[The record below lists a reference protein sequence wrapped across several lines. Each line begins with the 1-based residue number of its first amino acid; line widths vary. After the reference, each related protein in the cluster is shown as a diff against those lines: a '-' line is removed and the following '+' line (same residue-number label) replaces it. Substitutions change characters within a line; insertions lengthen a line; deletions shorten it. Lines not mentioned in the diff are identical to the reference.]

1 MKILQVS
8 PHFYP
13 FIGGQER
20 YVQCLGRALVKLG
33 HEVVVFTSNFPKG
46 KKYEVIDGIKVY
58 RFDMLFNPL
67 ENPITPGMLFRL
79 IKKCG
84 ELDVVHVHN
93 EHSFASNLCALVKT
107 YFKMPLIV
115 SCHGQ
120 LMFDSPFKDL
130 IERIYSKTVGA
141 LVFEKADRIIA
152 ISNLDKD
159 YISSLG
165 IPPDKISV
173 IPNGVDLSKY
183 HNPMPIRLR
192 DFDFKGKRVVLFVG
206 PIIRRKGPHILIQ
219 AIPKIVKDF
228 PDVVF
233 LFVGDGNFKEE
244 AEKLTRRLHVEKWIH
259 FTGRISD
266 LKLAQAY
273 QRSDIFALPSFSEA
287 LSYSILDA
295 YVFSKPVVSTLTP
308 CIAEYLANN
317 ALLVPT
323 GDVDAM
329 ASAIKLLLTNE
340 KLAKKLGENGRKLV
354 EIRFTWDAVVK
365 RILLVYN
372 EVMND

>member
-8 PHFYP
+8 PYFYP

-20 YVQCLGRALVKLG
+20 CVQSLGRALVKLG

-58 RFDMLFNPL
+58 RFDMLSKPL
-67 ENPITPGMLFRL
+67 GNPIIPGMLSSL

-84 ELDVVHVHN
+84 EFDVIHVHN
-93 EHSFASNLCALVKT
+93 EHSFASNICALVKT

-120 LMFDSPFKDL
+120 LKFDSSFKDL
-130 IERIYSKTVGA
+130 IERIYSKTVGS
-141 LVFEKADRIIA
+141 LVFKKADRIIA
-152 ISNLDKD
+152 LSNLDKE
-159 YISSLG
+159 YVSSLG
-165 IPPDKISV
+165 IQPDKISV
-173 IPNGVDLSKY
+173 IPNGVDLSRY
-183 HNPMPIRLR
+183 HNPMPLKLR
-192 DFDFKGKRVVLFVG
+192 DFDFEGKRVVLFVG

-233 LFVGDGNFKEE
+233 LFVGEGNFKEE
-244 AEKLTRRLHVEKWIH
+244 AEKLASILHVEKWTH

-273 QRSDIFALPSFSEA
+273 RRSDFFVLPSFSEGVP
-287 LSYSILDA
+287 YSILDA

-308 CIAEYLANN
+308 CIAEYLVNN
-317 ALLVPT
+317 ALLIPT
-323 GDVDAM
+323 GDVDAL
-329 ASAIKLLLTNE
+329 ASAIRLLLTDE
-340 KLAKKLGENGRKLV
+340 KLAKKLSENGRRLV
-354 EIRFTWDAVVK
+354 EMRFNWDVVVK
-365 RILLVYN
+365 RILQVYN
-372 EVMND
+372 EVIND

>member
-20 YVQCLGRALVKLG
+20 YVQSLGRALVKLG

-58 RFDMLFNPL
+58 RFDMLSKPL
-67 ENPITPGMLFRL
+67 GNPIIPGMLSSL

-84 ELDVVHVHN
+84 EFDVIHVHN
-93 EHSFASNLCALVKT
+93 EHSFASNICASVKT

-120 LMFDSPFKDL
+120 LKFDSSFKDL
-130 IERIYSKTVGA
+130 IERIYSKTLGA
-141 LVFEKADRIIA
+141 QVFKKADRIIA
-152 ISNLDKD
+152 LSNLDKE

-165 IPPDKISV
+165 IQPDKISV
-173 IPNGVDLSKY
+173 IPNAVDLSRY
-183 HNPMPIRLR
+183 HNPMPLKLR
-192 DFDFKGKRVVLFVG
+192 DFDFEGKRVVLFVG

-233 LFVGDGNFKEE
+233 LFVGEGNFKEE
-244 AEKLTRRLHVEKWIH
+244 AEKLASILRVEKWTH

-273 QRSDIFALPSFSEA
+273 RRSDIFVLPSFSEGVP
-287 LSYSILDA
+287 YSILDA

-308 CIAEYLANN
+308 CIAEYLVNN
-317 ALLVPT
+317 ALLIPT
-323 GDVDAM
+323 GDVDAL
-329 ASAIKLLLTNE
+329 ASAIRLLLTDE
-340 KLAKKLGENGRKLV
+340 KLAKKLSENGRRLV
-354 EIRFTWDAVVK
+354 EMRFNWDVVVK
-365 RILLVYN
+365 RILQIYN
-372 EVMND
+372 EVIND

>member
-46 KKYEVIDGIKVY
+46 KKYEFIDGVEVY
-58 RFDMLFNPL
+58 RFDMLFKL
-67 ENPITPGMLFRL
+67 LGNPITPGMFSPL

-84 ELDVVHVHN
+84 EFDVIHVHN

-120 LMFDSPFKDL
+120 LIFDSPFKDL
-130 IERIYSKTVGA
+130 IERIYSKTLGA
-141 LVFEKADRIIA
+141 QVFKKADRIIA
-152 ISNLDKD
+152 ISNLDKE
-159 YISSLG
+159 YVSSLG
-165 IPPDKISV
+165 ISPDKISV
-173 IPNGVDLSKY
+173 VPNGVDLSEY
-183 HNPMPIRLR
+183 HNPMPVRMR
-192 DFDFKGKRVVLFVG
+192 GFEGKRVVLFVG
-206 PIIRRKGPHILIQ
+206 PIIRRKGPQILIQ
-219 AIPKIVKDF
+219 AVPKIVKDF

-233 LFVGDGNFKEE
+233 VFVGEGNFKEE
-244 AEKLTRRLHVEKWIH
+244 AEKLARTLRVEKWTH

-266 LKLAQAY
+266 LKLAQVY

-308 CIAEYLANN
+308 CITEYLVDN

-323 GDVDAM
+323 GDVDAL
-329 ASAIKLLLTNE
+329 ASAIKLLLTDEN
-340 KLAKKLGENGRKLV
+340 LARKLGENGRRLV
-354 EIRFTWDAVVK
+354 EMRFAWDVVVK
-365 RILLVYN
+365 RILQVYN
-372 EVMND
+372 EVMSD